1 MKRLFYYVFQN
12 TASPK
17 KRLIRK
23 KTRTTIISV
32 LTFFIFSPP
41 LLSKEK
47 TNRYQQDQC
56 IAYTQKKLIVPGKR
70 VKQVFFVP
78 DEDVKVLL
86 IGLIHMSKPR
96 TKIRIAVYQLTDKDI
111 VEALIQAHHRN
122 VAIEIIVDKSCTHS
136 RYEKITAL
144 RKLRI
149 PIHVYGGKYY
159 SIMHNKFFVFDNT
172 LSGRTIV
179 FTGSANATIGGTTR
193 NEENVWIVE
202 NKKITDQYK
211 KKFDTLKVKISAM
224 PKIQE
229 ERLTQRVYQSFMKEL
244 KSVIQILGNCL

>member
-1 MKRLFYYVFQN
+1 M
-12 TASPK
+12 
-17 KRLIRK
+17 
-23 KTRTTIISV
+23 
-32 LTFFIFSPP
+32 LTFFIVAPP

-47 TNRYQQDQC
+47 VNPYHPDQC
-56 IAYTQKKLIVPGKR
+56 IPYTQKKLLVPGKK

-111 VEALIQAHHRN
+111 VEALIEAHRRG
-122 VAIEIIVDKSCTHS
+122 VAIDVIVDKSCVSS

-149 PIHVYGGKYY
+149 PVHVYGGKYY

-172 LSGRTIV
+172 LSGRSIV
-179 FTGSANATIGGTTR
+179 FTGSANATVGGTTR

-229 ERLTQRVYQSFMKEL
+229 ERLTQKVYQSFMREL
-244 KSVIQILGNCL
+244 KSVIHILGNCI